1 MPKFKIIWSST
12 AKAELQK
19 IHDYFKFEKKT
30 PEGAKSIVRDI
41 LKATRE
47 ITFPSQYQIE
57 ENNPKYRRIVIR
69 NYKIIYKE
77 ENNNIL
83 ILRIF
88 DSRQSP
94 EKLND

>member
-12 AKAELQK
+12 AKLELQK

-47 ITFPSQYQIE
+47 ITFPEQYQIE
-57 ENNPKYRRIVIR
+57 DTNPEYRRIVIR
-69 NYKIIYKE
+69 NYKIIYRE
-77 ENNNIL
+77 EDSNIL